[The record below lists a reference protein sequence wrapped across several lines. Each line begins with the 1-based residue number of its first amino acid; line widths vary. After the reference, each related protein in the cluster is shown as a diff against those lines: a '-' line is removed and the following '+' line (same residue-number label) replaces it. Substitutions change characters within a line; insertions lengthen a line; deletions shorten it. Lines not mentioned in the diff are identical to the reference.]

1 MSCQQSTAG
10 TPPFYDGGW
19 SPARKSSGEG
29 SASND
34 NSSNEQAVTAL
45 HDQEVAESDG
55 HESLVAVSLQRH
67 VSLSYQAVRY
77 CLGDPC
83 LTYKDCD
90 KINIVNLELTTTV
103 NLGLARP
110 TISDQPNENGLLGF
124 ESLEII
130 QPLEFFRRFSEISS
144 LCPHWR
150 HTPCDDL
157 PICLQEVFALCGIKS
172 RPGAKNMFDY
182 SRILTKQKHKSVT
195 SSWNL
200 MHSDN
205 ENEKNSK
212 KRACDIVASSKNKSG
227 YFGYLMAKR
236 QRS

>member
-55 HESLVAVSLQRH
+55 RESLVAVCLQRH
-67 VSLSYQAVRY
+67 VSLSYHSVRY

-90 KINIVNLELTTTV
+90 KINIVNLEITTAV
-103 NLGLARP
+103 SLGLARP
-110 TISDQPNENGLLGF
+110 TISNKPKENGLLGF
-124 ESLEII
+124 ASLEII
-130 QPLEFFRRFSEISS
+130 MPSEFFARFSEISRF
-144 LCPHWR
+144 CEHWR
-150 HTPCDDL
+150 HTQDDGMMTV
-157 PICLQEVFALCGIKS
+157 CLEQVFALCGIKS
-172 RPGAKNMFDY
+172 RLGAKNIFDY
-182 SRILTKQKHKSVT
+182 SKIIASKKHKSVT
-195 SSWNL
+195 SSWKCVQ
-200 MHSDN
+200 SDDDN
-205 ENEKNSK
+205 VAKSK
-212 KRACDIVASSKNKSG
+212 KRARDIVAGGNSG
-227 YFGYLMAKR
+227 YFEYLMEKR
-236 QRS
+236 QRV